1 MIQAKRIGHASFTT
15 PDLDRQI
22 DYYRQVIGLGLV
34 AREGNRAFLATPTGQ
49 LAIVLEKGG
58 EPACARI
65 AFEVSP
71 SLSMAE
77 MAKRLQADG
86 LKSEERSDAIP
97 GMPKTLAFTDAKG
110 TTIELFSEWK
120 FLSGEAPAAGSVM
133 PNKLGHLAY
142 VTEDP
147 KAIFEFYAKVLGFRL
162 SDWIGDY
169 FVFLRCGA
177 DHHTVNFIRGP
188 NSRMHHM
195 AFEVKD
201 TSQLT
206 SACDLLGRKN
216 VEIVWGPVR
225 HGPGHNIAVYH
236 RNPDDQMV
244 ELFTDL
250 DRMVDEEGGYFEPK
264 PWHKDRP
271 QKPKVWDPNKQR
283 DMWGLPPGPNWRRG
297 NE

>member
-1 MIQAKRIGHASFTT
+1 MIQAKRIGHATFTT
-15 PDLDRQI
+15 ADLDRQI

-34 AREGNRAFLATPTGQ
+34 AKDANRAFLATPTGQ
-49 LAIVLEKGG
+49 LSVVLEKAP
-58 EPACARI
+58 EASCARI

-71 SLSMAE
+71 DLSMAD
-77 MAKRLQADG
+77 MAKRLAADG
-86 LKSEERSDAIP
+86 IKSEERSDSLP
-97 GMPKTLAFTDAKG
+97 GTSKTLAFKDNKG
-110 TTIELFSEWK
+110 TTVELFSEWS
-120 FLSGEAPAAGSVM
+120 FLDAEAPAAGSLM

-147 KAIFEFYAKVLGFRL
+147 KAVFEFYANVLGFRM

-169 FVFLRCGA
+169 FVFLRCGP

-188 NSRMHHM
+188 YSRMHHM
-195 AFEVKD
+195 AFEAKD
-201 TSQLT
+201 TSHLT
-206 SACDLLGRKN
+206 NACDLLGRKN
-216 VEIVWGPVR
+216 IEIVWGPVR

-244 ELFTDL
+244 EFFTDL
-250 DRMVDEEGGYFEPK
+250 DRMVDEEGCYFEPK
-264 PWHKDRP
+264 PWHKDKP
-271 QKPKVWDPNKQR
+271 QKPKVWDPQKQR